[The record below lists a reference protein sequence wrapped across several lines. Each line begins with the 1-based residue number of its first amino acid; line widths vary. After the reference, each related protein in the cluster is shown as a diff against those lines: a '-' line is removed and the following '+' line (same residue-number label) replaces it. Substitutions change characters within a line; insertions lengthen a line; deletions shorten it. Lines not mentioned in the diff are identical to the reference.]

1 MIVESKDVPSRSHL
15 QQLIDKKAPQKI
27 KFYDPPNQQ
36 VLNEIVDYE
45 KKKGTIKAIII
56 LR

>member
-27 KFYDPPNQQ
+27 TFYDPPNQQ
-36 VLNEIVDYE
+36 ALNEIVDYE